1 MVEIQL
7 MGRRNR
13 GQRKFIFIRV
23 NWDPFVKTVA
33 FEIFLER

>member
-1 MVEIQL
+1 MIEIQL

-13 GQRKFIFIRV
+13 GQRKFIFIRI
-23 NWDPFVKTVA
+23 NWDLFVKNVA